1 MDRPFNE
8 LHELYRIVY
17 LRAEAQ
23 AKAEKERQ
31 EKEEKEK
38 KYEKGGPKY
47 PQINRPQSP
56 DVKYSSQHVQ
66 NQAIS
71 PLAAEAMEEAFED
84 LAEGGIF

>member
-31 EKEEKEK
+31 EKEEREK
-38 KYEKGGPKY
+38 KYKGGQSNR
-47 PQINRPQSP
+47 QINRKQPTDVNQPPNLNLSP
-56 DVKYSSQHVQ
+56 M
-66 NQAIS
+66 
-71 PLAAEAMEEAFED
+71 AAEEMEDALED
-84 LAEGGIF
+84 LAEGGF

>member
-31 EKEEKEK
+31 EKEEREK
-38 KYEKGGPKY
+38 RNGKGGPSH
-47 PQINRPQSP
+47 PQINRQPP
-56 DVKYSSQHVQ
+56 TDV
-66 NQAIS
+66 NNMPNLNLS
-71 PLAAEAMEEAFED
+71 PLAAEEMEDALED
-84 LAEGGIF
+84 LAEGGF

>member
-31 EKEEKEK
+31 EQEERDK
-38 KYEKGGPKY
+38 KYGKGGPKH
-47 PQINRPQSP
+47 PQINRQPP
-56 DVKYSSQHVQ
+56 ADVNQPSQ
-66 NQAIS
+66 NYIS
-71 PLAAEAMEEAFED
+71 PLAAEEMEDALED
-84 LAEGGIF
+84 LAEGGF

>member
-38 KYEKGGPKY
+38 ANGKGGPKY
-47 PQINRPQSP
+47 PQINRQPP
-56 DVKYSSQHVQ
+56 TDVNNQPNQ
-66 NQAIS
+66 NQTIS

>member
-31 EKEEKEK
+31 EKEEREK
-38 KYEKGGPKY
+38 KYGKGGP
-47 PQINRPQSP
+47 QHSQLNRRPP
-56 DVKYSSQHVQ
+56 TDV
-66 NQAIS
+66 NQPPNLNIS
-71 PLAAEAMEEAFED
+71 PMAAEEMEDALED
-84 LAEGGIF
+84 LAEGGF

>member
-31 EKEEKEK
+31 EKEEREK
-38 KYEKGGPKY
+38 RNGKGGPPY
-47 PQINRPQSP
+47 PQINRQPP
-56 DVKYSSQHVQ
+56 TDV
-66 NQAIS
+66 NNTPNLNLS
-71 PLAAEAMEEAFED
+71 PLAVEEMEDALED
-84 LAEGGIF
+84 LAEGGF

>member
-31 EKEEKEK
+31 EKEEREK
-38 KYEKGGPKY
+38 GRKKGGPPH
-47 PQINRPQSP
+47 PQINRQPPTDVNNMPDLNLSP
-56 DVKYSSQHVQ
+56 M
-66 NQAIS
+66 
-71 PLAAEAMEEAFED
+71 AAEEMEDALED
-84 LAEGGIF
+84 LAEGGF

>member
-31 EKEEKEK
+31 EKEEREK
-38 KYEKGGPKY
+38 KQGKGGPPH
-47 PQINRPQSP
+47 PQINRKPPTDVNNNMP
-56 DVKYSSQHVQ
+56 DL
-66 NQAIS
+66 NLS
-71 PLAAEAMEEAFED
+71 PLAAEEMEDALED
-84 LAEGGIF
+84 LAEGGF

>member
-31 EKEEKEK
+31 EKEEREK
-38 KYEKGGPKY
+38 GQKKGGPPY
-47 PQINRPQSP
+47 QQINRQPPTDVNNMPDLNLSP
-56 DVKYSSQHVQ
+56 M
-66 NQAIS
+66 
-71 PLAAEAMEEAFED
+71 AAEEMEDALED
-84 LAEGGIF
+84 LAEGGF